1 MTDKKEVVFIKE
13 INPTEVYTAT
23 LEMRSVGMSQN
34 MLPRVLFSH
43 YFDHEPDADE
53 IPYSYRFVL
62 DLVEAIEAGKM
73 MPTAEDLATF
83 NSTNP
88 DEDVVRME
96 NEVQIAEAVEEAEDN
111 TKH

>member
-34 MLPRVLFSH
+34 MLPRVIFSH

-73 MPTAEDLATF
+73 MPTAKDLEAF
-83 NSTNP
+83 NSSNP

-96 NEVQIAEAVEEAEDN
+96 QEVVLAEAVEESEDS